1 MLLHPVPATFVGLG
15 QIRQQ
20 QLPFVGDLLS
30 ALFLFQPSRFFPC
43 ARGRL
48 LFQQFLVPLL
58 QIFRGPLLFLAAAA
72 VVGGAAA
79 GAAGGAGGGGV
90 ATGRGSTQGADCGLR
105 RAGLVSATT
114 FATLVTL
121 STSFKTSGEH
131 FGRGCLTAGRVTSIL
146 VAFVDGFVATA
157 AAAAKN
163 FLNVGRTPPAV
174 IAFHLQILVSPV
186 ASAWGTPCTAVVA
199 VVAVVAAVAL
209 VVRVVRRSSELVPGD
224 GGGSGG

>member
-58 QIFRGPLLFLAAAA
+58 QIFRGPLFLLAAAA

-79 GAAGGAGGGGV
+79 GAGAGGGAGGGGV
-90 ATGRGSTQGADCGLR
+90 ATGRGSTQGAD
-105 RAGLVSATT
+105 
-114 FATLVTL
+114 
-121 STSFKTSGEH
+121 
-131 FGRGCLTAGRVTSIL
+131 
-146 VAFVDGFVATA
+146 
-157 AAAAKN
+157 
-163 FLNVGRTPPAV
+163 
-174 IAFHLQILVSPV
+174 
-186 ASAWGTPCTAVVA
+186 
-199 VVAVVAAVAL
+199 
-209 VVRVVRRSSELVPGD
+209 
-224 GGGSGG
+224 

>member
-79 GAAGGAGGGGV
+79 AGASAGAGAGAGGAGV
-90 ATGRGSTQGADCGLR
+90 ATGRGSTQGAD
-105 RAGLVSATT
+105 
-114 FATLVTL
+114 
-121 STSFKTSGEH
+121 
-131 FGRGCLTAGRVTSIL
+131 
-146 VAFVDGFVATA
+146 
-157 AAAAKN
+157 
-163 FLNVGRTPPAV
+163 
-174 IAFHLQILVSPV
+174 
-186 ASAWGTPCTAVVA
+186 
-199 VVAVVAAVAL
+199 
-209 VVRVVRRSSELVPGD
+209 
-224 GGGSGG
+224 

>member
-1 MLLHPVPATFVGLG
+1 MLLHPVPAPFVGLG

-58 QIFRGPLLFLAAAA
+58 QIFRGPLLFLAAVA
-72 VVGGAAA
+72 VVGGA
-79 GAAGGAGGGGV
+79 GGGGGGV

-105 RAGLVSATT
+105 RAGLVPATT

-199 VVAVVAAVAL
+199 VVAVVAL
-209 VVRVVRRSSELVPGD
+209 VVRVVRGSSQLVPGD